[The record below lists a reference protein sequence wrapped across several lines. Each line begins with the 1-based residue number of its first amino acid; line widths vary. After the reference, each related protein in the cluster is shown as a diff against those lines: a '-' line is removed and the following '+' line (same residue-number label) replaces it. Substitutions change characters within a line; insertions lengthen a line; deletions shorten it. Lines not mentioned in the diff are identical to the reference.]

1 MGLKNLLRRAS
12 GLITAFALLASMMV
26 VAGAASPVRGT
37 FHCAI
42 CGNDCDDLW
51 GLSGNFISDF

>member
-37 FHCAI
+37 FHCAYVEMTVMI
-42 CGNDCDDLW
+42 YGV
-51 GLSGNFISDF
+51 

>member
-26 VAGAASPVRGT
+26 VAGGGS
-37 FHCAI
+37 
-42 CGNDCDDLW
+42 
-51 GLSGNFISDF
+51 

>member
-26 VAGAASPVRGT
+26 VAGRLLMEVKHVASVGT
-37 FHCAI
+37 
-42 CGNDCDDLW
+42 
-51 GLSGNFISDF
+51 GLTMELITTMEI